1 MQQDI
6 TKEHCDGNR
15 NILHTCVAMCAPTS
29 NKDYDQGKLYKTFN
43 NWNFDFMPMIFTLL
57 YLLFRCE
64 KILLHSLESYN
75 QKYFLQQTSH

>member
-1 MQQDI
+1 MQHDI

-43 NWNFDFMPMIFTLL
+43 NWNFDFMPMFFTLM
-57 YLLFRCE
+57 YLWDSCKPNFIQMFENFATFVR
-64 KILLHSLESYN
+64 IS
-75 QKYFLQQTSH
+75 

>member
-29 NKDYDQGKLYKTFN
+29 NKDYDQGK
-43 NWNFDFMPMIFTLL
+43 
-57 YLLFRCE
+57 
-64 KILLHSLESYN
+64 
-75 QKYFLQQTSH
+75 